1 MDLFLISLHIC
12 LSLSICIFSFL
23 IIFMSN
29 FILALDQGTTSSRA
43 IIYNKDAQPI
53 ASAQKEFEQLFPK
66 PGWVEHNPIE
76 IWESQL
82 DVAKEAIKKA
92 GIKPN
97 QIAGIGITNQRET
110 TVVWNRITGEPI
122 YNAIVWQ
129 DRRTSEYCSELIGS
143 GYTEMFSN
151 KTGLL
156 IDAYFS
162 GSKLNWILNNVE
174 GTKELVNKG
183 ELAFGTI
190 DSWLIWNL
198 TNGKSH
204 ITDVSNASRT
214 LLFNIQSLEWDS
226 ELLDILEV
234 PYSLLPQVT
243 ESSGNLAITD
253 ETVFGTPIPIA
264 GIAGDQQ
271 SALFGQMCIELGM
284 AKCTYGTGCFLMMN
298 IGDKPIPSKNRLLT
312 TIGWKIE
319 GKTTYALEG
328 SVFMGGATIQWLRD
342 GLKFFRDS
350 AESETLATSI
360 DSTDGVVVV
369 PALTGLGAPHWNSD
383 ARGTIV
389 GITRGTTNAHITR
402 AALESICYQVN
413 DVLATMSKDRGTP
426 IQQLRVDGGATAN
439 NFMVQFQSDISC
451 IEVDRPTNLETTAL
465 GAAYLAGLGV
475 DIWKIEQLQS
485 KWKIDRTFKPT
496 MSEEDA
502 KSHNSLWLKAVERSK
517 NWISE

>member
-1 MDLFLISLHIC
+1 MNSEKYI
-12 LSLSICIFSFL
+12 LS
-23 IIFMSN
+23 
-29 FILALDQGTTSSRA
+29 LDQGTSSSRA
-43 IIYNKDAQPI
+43 LLVAESGEIVAM
-53 ASAQKEFEQLFPK
+53 EQQDFQQIFPK

-82 DVAKEAIKKA
+82 IVAKEAIDKT
-92 GIKPN
+92 GIQPN
-97 QIAGIGITNQRET
+97 QIEGIGITNQRET
-110 TVVWNRITGEPI
+110 TVIWNKTTGKPI

-129 DRRTSEYCSELIGS
+129 DRRTSDYCSELKEKNHEE
-143 GYTEMFSN
+143 TFSS

-162 GSKLNWILNNVE
+162 GTKVNWILNNVV
-174 GTKELVNKG
+174 GAKEMAQKG

-214 LLFNIQSLEWDS
+214 LLFNIQSLEWDK

-234 PYSLLPQVT
+234 PASMLPSVT
-243 ESSGNLAITD
+243 ESSGELAITN
-253 ETVFGTPIPIA
+253 EEILGAQIPIA

-271 SALFGQMCIELGM
+271 SALFGQMCTELGM

-298 IGDKPIPSKNRLLT
+298 IGDKPIPSKNKLLT
-312 TIGWKIE
+312 TVGWKIN

-342 GLKFFRDS
+342 GLKFFKDS
-350 AESETLATSI
+350 AESEALATSI
-360 DSTDGVVVV
+360 ESTDGVVVV
-369 PALTGLGAPHWNSD
+369 PALTGLGAPHWDPD

-389 GITRGTTNAHITR
+389 GITRGTTSAHITR
-402 AALESICYQVN
+402 AALESICHQVN
-413 DVLATMSKDRGTP
+413 DVLSTMIKDRGTP
-426 IQQLRVDGGATAN
+426 LNQLRVDGGATAN
-439 NFMVQFQSDISC
+439 NFMVQFQSDISS

-465 GAAYLAGLGV
+465 GAAYLAGIGIGL
-475 DIWKIEQLQS
+475 WNIEELQT
-485 KWKIDRTFKPT
+485 KWKIDKTFKPNLT
-496 MSEEDA
+496 NEEA
-502 KSHNSLWLKAVERSK
+502 TLYNASWLKAVERSK
-517 NWISE
+517 NWVE